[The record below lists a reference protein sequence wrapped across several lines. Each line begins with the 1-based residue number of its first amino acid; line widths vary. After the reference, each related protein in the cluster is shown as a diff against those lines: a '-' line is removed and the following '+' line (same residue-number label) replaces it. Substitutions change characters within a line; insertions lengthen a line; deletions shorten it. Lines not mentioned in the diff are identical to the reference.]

1 MSSARTPA
9 GHCPRCSARVR
20 AADPWCTLCHASL
33 GPGPAAT
40 SPGAGSPAAR
50 PATVVGRPPT
60 APGGSGAG
68 SGRFVGVPVP
78 RSAPEAAPPAPTTPG
93 RLVGGQL
100 PPDVLAQVD
109 AGLAGLAGAELAVG
123 DGVIAEWAQRVRSR
137 PALAATVG
145 GVGVLVALVVAM
157 TVLGLVI

>member
-68 SGRFVGVPVP
+68 SGLFVGVPAP
-78 RSAPEAAPPAPTTPG
+78 RSAPEAAPPAPTAPG

-109 AGLAGLAGAELAVG
+109 AGLARLAGAELPVG